1 MKVGK
6 LEAAEATLEAAE
18 ATLEAVEATLEATD
32 LDEVVAILKAADV
45 LALQDGILAVLD
57 DIPESMRCMMHRKPA
72 NEFVTTRKTI
82 IHKYY

>member
-1 MKVGK
+1 MLFRQDAGIEFDADRDVKVGK

-32 LDEVVAILKAADV
+32 LDEIVAILKAADV

-57 DIPESMRCMMHRKPA
+57 DIPEKQERFR
-72 NEFVTTRKTI
+72 
-82 IHKYY
+82 

>member
-6 LEAAEATLEAAE
+6 LEAAE

-45 LALQDGILAVLD
+45 LALQVGILAVLD
-57 DIPESMRCMMHRKPA
+57 DIPESMRCIMHRKPA
-72 NEFVTTRKTI
+72 NEFVYKMTTRKII
-82 IHKYY
+82 IHNYY